1 MARCVRCSKMCLSF
15 CSNTEYM
22 IIFFLIFRDNM
33 RLFSMLLNLNF
44 FNLVNLSW
52 LWLSAEKKGKKPVY
66 LFWRAWLIDTDY
78 VIHESTMC
86 PCFMLSVFENLIPC
100 FFLWM
105 RFLVT
110 SLFSWMLVNW
120 LDYVFVGPKINA
132 AKTVRLK
139 QKVLNSSLL
148 AFDYF
153 YSILTETMTLGDHS
167 NGSDLRKMSALWS
180 RFGAWNPLCRAQQP
194 FVNVWPTLFSKGLV
208 FDF

>member
-1 MARCVRCSKMCLSF
+1 MERNRF
-15 CSNTEYM
+15 
-22 IIFFLIFRDNM
+22 IIVLAC
-33 RLFSMLLNLNF
+33 
-44 FNLVNLSW
+44 LVNWHRLCYPWEYNVSMFYVICVW
-52 LWLSAEKKGKKPVY
+52 KLDSHVLFLWL
-66 LFWRAWLIDTDY
+66 
-78 VIHESTMC
+78 
-86 PCFMLSVFENLIPC
+86 
-100 FFLWM
+100 

-120 LDYVFVGPKINA
+120 VDYVFVGPKINA

-153 YSILTETMTLGDHS
+153 YSFLSETMTLGDHS
-167 NGSDLRKMSALWS
+167 NGWDLRKMSALWS

-194 FVNVWPTLFSKGLV
+194 FVNVWPTLFSKELV